1 MFENMTA
8 ITVKLTTQELE
19 LLVALASDQLFRKEF
34 IDRKMPGYKTNTA
47 EVSLGKSVVARL
59 RSILNPGCE
68 KRTPVRMA
76 G

>member
-34 IDRKMPGYKTNTA
+34 IDRKMPGYKPNNA